1 MAFTRADSDAAVS
14 PLKVTPLT
22 SYLGARVE
30 GVDAGAGLLP
40 AVAEEIRRALLD
52 HQVLIFPG
60 QRLTSDEQRDFAT
73 IFGPPQPYPVSK
85 LFGDT
90 ETVIVIDNQ
99 LIAPPSDDDEETAAY
114 LSDDDAWHT
123 DYTFNREIP
132 SVGTLRA
139 EVVPDVGG
147 DTLWASTYAA
157 YEALSP
163 VMQGILDDL
172 SAVHWSGPLFATNFG
187 LDRFGPDARR
197 RFDEEFPPRQHPVVI
212 THPDT
217 GRKALFVNPSY
228 TTRVVGMTRGESR
241 MLLQF
246 LFRHLITPAFLFRH
260 HWSIDDLVVWDERS
274 TLHLAPT
281 DFQPRRRRL
290 IRVAAG
296 STVPSR

>member
-1 MAFTRADSDAAVS
+1 
-14 PLKVTPLT
+14 LT
-22 SYLGARVE
+22 SRIGARVE
-30 GVDAGAGLLP
+30 GLDLADGLDP
-40 AVAEEIRRALLD
+40 VRAEQVRDALLE
-52 HQVLIFPG
+52 HLVLVFPG
-60 QRLTSDEQRDFAT
+60 QHLTAEQQRRFAST
-73 IFGPPQPYPVSK
+73 FGSPQPYPVAK
-85 LFGDT
+85 FFGDT

-99 LIAPPSDDDEETAAY
+99 LIAPPPDDDDRLSAAY

-163 VMQGILDDL
+163 VMQRMIDDL
-172 SAVHWSGPLFATNFG
+172 SAVHWSGPLFGRNFR
-187 LDRFGPDARR
+187 LERFGPDAER
-197 RFDEEFPPRQHPVVI
+197 RFEEEFPPRRHPVVI
-212 THPDT
+212 THPET
-217 GRKALFVNPSY
+217 GRRALFVNPSY
-228 TTRVVGMTRGESR
+228 TTHIVGMTRAESR
-241 MLLQF
+241 NLLQF
-246 LFRHLITPAFLFRH
+246 LFRHMVTPAFLFRH
-260 HWSIDDLVVWDERS
+260 HWSEHDLVVWDERA
-274 TLHLAPT
+274 TVHLAPT